1 MIGWLLIK
9 LVGLALIIGGI
20 VLEVAWISFLFGS
33 VLGIVLLL
41 IFAPSW
47 FFAPLT
53 ITMIGV
59 AVFISGEMPKS
70 KSDYIDAEVIDYDKR

>member
-1 MIGWLLIK
+1 
-9 LVGLALIIGGI
+9 VT
-20 VLEVAWISFLFGS
+20 FLFGS

-53 ITMIGV
+53 LTVMGV
-59 AVFISGEMPKS
+59 ALLVSGEMPKS
-70 KSDYIDAEVIDYDKR
+70 RSNSEYIDAEVIDYDKR